1 MLPLHCK
8 TSTETKVDASMT
20 TEIFFSA
27 VLIGLGATAF
37 MDMVALS
44 QKLIFSQQSLNYAM
58 VGRWL
63 GHVAQG
69 QIVHRQITAS
79 DPVLAERLL
88 GWSAHYL
95 TGVVFALGF
104 LAVVGRGW
112 LEAPS
117 VLPAIAF
124 GTLTVLAPFLILQP
138 GMGAGLAA
146 RLTPDPRAARLKSVF
161 AHLSFG
167 IGLWIAA
174 NCISISF

>member
-1 MLPLHCK
+1 
-8 TSTETKVDASMT
+8 MT

-27 VLIGLGATAF
+27 VLIGIGATAF
-37 MDMVALS
+37 MDVVALF

-63 GHVAQG
+63 GHVVQG
-69 QIVHRQITAS
+69 QIVHRHIMAS
-79 DPVLAERLL
+79 DPVPAERLL

-117 VLPAIAF
+117 LLPAIAF
-124 GTLTVLAPFLILQP
+124 GILTVLAPFLILQP
-138 GMGAGLAA
+138 GMGVGLAA
-146 RLTPDPRAARLKSVF
+146 RLTPDPQAARLKSVF
-161 AHLSFG
+161 AHFSFG
-167 IGLWIAA
+167 TGLWVAA
-174 NCISISF
+174 NCVSISF

>member
-1 MLPLHCK
+1 
-8 TSTETKVDASMT
+8 MT

-27 VLIGLGATAF
+27 VLIGIGATAF

-58 VGRWL
+58 LGRWL
-63 GHVAQG
+63 GHVVQG
-69 QIVHRQITAS
+69 RFVHRPIMAS
-79 DPVLAERLL
+79 DPVPAERLL

-104 LAVVGRGW
+104 LSVVGRGW
-112 LEAPS
+112 IEEPS
-117 VLPAIAF
+117 LLPAIAF
-124 GTLTVLAPFLILQP
+124 GIFTVLAPFLILQP

-146 RLTPDPRAARLKSVF
+146 RLTPDPRAARRKSVF

-167 IGLWIAA
+167 IGLWVTAI
-174 NCISISF
+174 CISSLL

>member
-1 MLPLHCK
+1 
-8 TSTETKVDASMT
+8 MT

-27 VLIGLGATAF
+27 VLVGIIATAF
-37 MDMVALS
+37 MDVVALS

-69 QIVHRQITAS
+69 RLVHRPIMAS
-79 DPVLAERLL
+79 DPVPAERLL

-95 TGVVFALGF
+95 TGVVFALFF
-104 LAVVGRGW
+104 LAVVGRDW

-117 VLPAIAF
+117 LLPAIAF
-124 GTLTVLAPFLILQP
+124 GILTVLAPFLILQP

-146 RLTPDPRAARLKSVF
+146 RLTPEPRAARLKSVF

-167 IGLWIAA
+167 IGLWVAA
-174 NCISISF
+174 NGISDLI

>member
-1 MLPLHCK
+1 
-8 TSTETKVDASMT
+8 MT
-20 TEIFFSA
+20 TGFFYSA
-27 VLIGLGATAF
+27 VLIGIGATAF
-37 MDMVALS
+37 MDMVALF

-63 GHVAQG
+63 GHAAQG
-69 QIVHRQITAS
+69 RIVHRHITAS
-79 DPVLAERLL
+79 DPVPAERLL

-95 TGVVFALGF
+95 TGVLFALGF

-112 LEAPS
+112 LETPS
-117 VLPAIAF
+117 LLPAIAF
-124 GTLTVLAPFLILQP
+124 GILTVLAPFLILQP

-174 NCISISF
+174 NFLSNLL

>member
-1 MLPLHCK
+1 
-8 TSTETKVDASMT
+8 MT
-20 TEIFFSA
+20 TEILFSA
-27 VLIGLGATAF
+27 VLIGIGATTF

-69 QIVHRQITAS
+69 RFFHRPIMAS
-79 DPVLAERLL
+79 DPVPAERLL

-95 TGVVFALGF
+95 TGIVFALGF
-104 LAVVGRGW
+104 LAVIGRGW
-112 LEAPS
+112 LEEPS
-117 VLPAIAF
+117 LLPAIAF
-124 GTLTVLAPFLILQP
+124 GILTVLAPFLILQP

-146 RLTPDPRAARLKSVF
+146 RLMPDPNTARLKSVC

-167 IGLWIAA
+167 IGLWVTAV
-174 NCISISF
+174 CISSLF